1 LLVAGCWLQL
11 FVFAAERPSLFRGVV
26 VADSP
31 VGVRVV
37 NVEEASQ
44 AALADLRAEDV
55 IVQVGDA
62 DVRSIDDFA
71 ALSIALKGRTALVRV
86 LVFRNGVPKELSLH
100 LYSYPVL
107 REWKVA
113 FIPDHGIRFAEPRT
127 ALDYWRRQGRGFDGA
142 GKTGE
147 ALDAYL
153 NGLHH
158 APTDAPTALKA
169 SELCSRLSREQ
180 LARGRT
186 AAGIAS
192 LRTAVLL
199 LERLFDYPLSTQELE
214 SVRAQLRSVLD
225 TLKTSTATTP

>member
-1 LLVAGCWLQL
+1 LLVAGCWLQA
-11 FVFAAERPSLFRGVV
+11 FVFAAERPSLFRGVI

-37 NVEEASQ
+37 SIEEASQ

-55 IVQVGDA
+55 IVRVGDA
-62 DVRSIDDFA
+62 DVGSIDEFA
-71 ALSIALKGRTALVRV
+71 ALSAGLRGQAVSTTIV
-86 LVFRNGVPKELSLH
+86 VFRSGAPKELFLH
-100 LYSYPVL
+100 LYSYPIL
-107 REWKVA
+107 REWNVA
-113 FIPDHGIRFAEPRT
+113 FIPDYGIRFAQPGT
-127 ALDYWRRQGRGFDGA
+127 GLDYWRRQGRGFDGA
-142 GKTGE
+142 GKLPE

-158 APTDAPTALKA
+158 VPTEVPTALKA

-180 LARGRT
+180 LARRET

-199 LERLFDYPLSTQELE
+199 LEHLFDYPLTAQELE
-214 SVRAQLRSVLD
+214 TVKTQLRAVLD
-225 TLKTSTATTP
+225 TLRSTRP

>member
-1 LLVAGCWLQL
+1 LQV
-11 FVFAAERPSLFRGVV
+11 FVFAGERPSLFRGVV

-37 NVEEASQ
+37 SVEDASQ

-55 IVQVGDA
+55 IVRVGDA
-62 DVRSIDDFA
+62 DVRSIDEFA
-71 ALSIALKGRTALVRV
+71 ALSTELKGRTVSV
-86 LVFRNGVPKELSLH
+86 TVVVFRNGAPQELSLH
-100 LYSYPVL
+100 LYSYPIL

-113 FIPDHGIRFAEPRT
+113 FIPDHGFRFAEAGT

-142 GKTGE
+142 GKTAE

-158 APTDAPTALKA
+158 LATDAPTALKA

-180 LARGRT
+180 LARGET
-186 AAGIAS
+186 AAGLAS

-199 LERLFDYPLSTQELE
+199 LEHLFDYPLSTQELE
-214 SVRAQLRSVLD
+214 TVRSQLRAVLD
-225 TLKTSTATTP
+225 TLRSPRP